1 MLYCSD
7 RLRIPIV
14 ELSEHVFEFSPSMFL
29 KYCKKFDRNIQEI
42 LHIQNNYS
50 VDNAS
55 LKHIY
60 KADEAIVRQF
70 DLLNECQRFYTRTIG
85 FKRWQCQNI
94 AFHDLHTDIIEF
106 SSTSSSSDAL
116 KAYIRIFTAIA
127 KHNNLNI
134 EHVNSKKYFNERIAY
149 TYHKRKAHTG
159 IDLHHSFC
167 NLLNEMKKDADY
179 KKDSALSDY
188 FKTGHNII
196 GPEFKKR
203 MEEKRWS
210 LEEKGIINSLQYFT
224 TIYIEKFRNEI
235 ANDFLT
241 FQIDQNESIEQLL
254 ISWTEQTIK
263 NSEVPNDELLVPEE
277 NCQNDGINLTDQ
289 SIPRK
294 ERCNIYVITFGYS
307 KMIREIMKKAFLDT
321 KMEEYTKK
329 FNIIIFLFHK
339 Y

>member
-1 MLYCSD
+1 
-7 RLRIPIV
+7 
-14 ELSEHVFEFSPSMFL
+14 
-29 KYCKKFDRNIQEI
+29 
-42 LHIQNNYS
+42 
-50 VDNAS
+50 
-55 LKHIY
+55 
-60 KADEAIVRQF
+60 
-70 DLLNECQRFYTRTIG
+70 
-85 FKRWQCQNI
+85 
-94 AFHDLHTDIIEF
+94 
-106 SSTSSSSDAL
+106 
-116 KAYIRIFTAIA
+116 
-127 KHNNLNI
+127 
-134 EHVNSKKYFNERIAY
+134 
-149 TYHKRKAHTG
+149 
-159 IDLHHSFC
+159 
-167 NLLNEMKKDADY
+167 
-179 KKDSALSDY
+179 
-188 FKTGHNII
+188 
-196 GPEFKKR
+196 

-307 KMIREIMKKAFLDT
+307 KMIREIMKKAFLDK

-329 FNIIIFLFHK
+329 FNIIIFLSEEETKIDSRLIK
-339 Y
+339 YYLTEDKNIRLENALVSHPEFILPLLNKDSKLLILLGAEVVNLDCTTIRTHSYKEMMVDFLKKSRARILSDFPIPSEFPMILNKKHINEFTRPKLSNELYNSLTTNSSFLDQFDIHNKFYKICRTIVVAESFKKFDFNIMEHFDDQYEKIEAYESELISTVITNKH